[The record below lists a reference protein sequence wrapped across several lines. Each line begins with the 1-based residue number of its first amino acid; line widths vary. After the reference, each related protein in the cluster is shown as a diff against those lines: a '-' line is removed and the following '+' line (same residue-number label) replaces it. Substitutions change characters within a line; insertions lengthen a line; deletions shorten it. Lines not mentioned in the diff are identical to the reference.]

1 MITTIVRYR
10 VPASIDAATIDQH
23 LRDIAPGFRGV
34 PGLVRKQMI
43 YSPDDRTAG
52 GVYLWEDRAAAEMF
66 YSGTWLH
73 GFRDRFG
80 IEPEVTYYET
90 PAVADNR
97 HAEIVMAPVTRGPGN
112 PEVLRFLKRAFRT
125 GSAVHPGKSPQL
137 DRELGQ

>member
-23 LRDIAPGFRGV
+23 LRDITPGFRGV
-34 PGLVRKQMI
+34 SGLVRKQMI
-43 YSPDDRTAG
+43 YNADEGIAG
-52 GVYLWEDRAAAEMF
+52 GVYLWEDRGAAEMF
-66 YSGTWLH
+66 YSGAWLQ

-80 IEPEVTYYET
+80 IEPEVTYFET

-97 HAEIVMAPVTRGPGN
+97 HSEIIRAPVTRGPGN

-125 GSAVHPGKSPQL
+125 GTAVGSEKARQVHR
-137 DRELGQ
+137 DLGC